1 MHSKSAWFMSIEFMI
16 YDNTDEV
23 IEDLLES
30 LFNRYQI
37 GLQTSMRGSNSIFDC
52 VYLLCSNVIK

>member
-1 MHSKSAWFMSIEFMI
+1 MSIEFMI

-37 GLQTSMRGSNSIFDC
+37 GLQTSMRGSNFIFDC
-52 VYLLCSNVIK
+52 VHLLCSNVIK

>member
-1 MHSKSAWFMSIEFMI
+1 MSIEFMI
-16 YDNTDEV
+16 YGNTDEV

-52 VYLLCSNVIK
+52 VHLLCSNVIK